1 MIERLDLVLH
11 QRQRRIRSWQCG
23 NQVVSD
29 IEGDRARPLGRVGI
43 NQDDDGE
50 LARRHH
56 DDLARK
62 TGKSSIRRYNLREV
76 VDSVGRFDRPGE
88 PRLPIAERAIG
99 EVGLCASQA

>member
-1 MIERLDLVLH
+1 MIERLDLVLR
-11 QRQRRIRSWQCG
+11 QGQRRIRSRQCG

-43 NQDDDGE
+43 NQDDNGE
-50 LARRHH
+50 LVRRHH

-62 TGKSSIRRYNLREV
+62 TGKSSILRYNLREV